1 MVIRKIDIDLSI
13 SNKNPEEAKIIHES
27 LSPDNLTT
35 PPMSISSRWVDSRV
49 EIKIK
54 NVQNID
60 TAIATVNDLLESYA
74 LSKDI
79 LERLNKEI

>member
-1 MVIRKIDIDLSI
+1 MSI
-13 SNKNPEEAKIIHES
+13 LNKNPEEAKIIHES

-60 TAIATVNDLLESYA
+60 TAIATVNDLLESYG

-79 LERLNKEI
+79 LEKLNKEI

>member
-1 MVIRKIDIDLSI
+1 MGIRKIDIDLSI
-13 SNKNPEEAKIIHES
+13 SNKNPEEAKIIHET

-60 TAIATVNDLLESYA
+60 TAIATVNDLLESYG

>member
-1 MVIRKIDIDLSI
+1 MVIRKIDMDLSI
-13 SNKNPEEAKIIHES
+13 LNKNPEEAKIIHES

-35 PPMSISSRWVDSRV
+35 PPMSISSKWVDSRV

-54 NVQNID
+54 NVQNIE
-60 TAIATVNDLLESYA
+60 TAIATVNDLLESYG

-79 LERLNKEI
+79 LEKLNKEI

>member
-60 TAIATVNDLLESYA
+60 TAIATVNDLLESYG